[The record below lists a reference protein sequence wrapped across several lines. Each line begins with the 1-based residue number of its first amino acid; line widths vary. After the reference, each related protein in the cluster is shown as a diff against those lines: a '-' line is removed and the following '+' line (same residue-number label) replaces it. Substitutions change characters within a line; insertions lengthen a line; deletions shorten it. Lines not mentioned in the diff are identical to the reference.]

1 MQELNKIPTS
11 VKDGDESFISEGNK
25 LNFRLL
31 DFWSWSQSDLLNNTQ
46 RGVLAEFLV
55 RKAVGITSTFRTDWD
70 SFDLIT
76 KNGIRI
82 EVKSSAY
89 IQSWKQ
95 NSFSKITFDIAP
107 KLAWDA
113 NTNEFSEESI
123 RNSDYYVFCL
133 LHHEDQASIDPMNL
147 DQWTFY
153 VLQTKVLNSEKGIQK
168 SIGLQSLLKLNP
180 AVCRFGEINS
190 FIALE

>member
-11 VKDGDESFISEGNK
+11 VKDGDESFIFDGNK

-55 RKAVGITSTFRTDWD
+55 RQAVGTTSTFRTDWD

-76 KNGIRI
+76 NNGIRI

-123 RNSDYYVFCL
+123 RHSDYYVFCL
-133 LHHEDQASIDPMNL
+133 LHHKDQASIDPMNL
-147 DQWTFY
+147 DQWMFY
-153 VLQTKVLNSEKGIQK
+153 VLKTKVLNSEKGIQK

-190 FIALE
+190 FIVLE